1 MKIGVLSYADTQYYD
16 GKIDEL
22 RLYNRELSANEVKQ
36 LYQWA
41 PGPMMH
47 LKMDE
52 KVAGDA
58 QTLYDISGNEMNGTT
73 ESRGQW
79 HRDGLYQT
87 REIWSA
93 CEFDG
98 VDDRVNLTFFLS
110 KKACYLWIYLAEP
123 SQREMVLAD
132 DLGEHCDESDCYL
145 SGQNYIVLLTSLV
158 VHQIISI

>member
-1 MKIGVLSYADTQYYD
+1 MTATFNPDEEMKIYHNAEEVGSLDVSNYNFNDSSGTDPMKIGVLSYADTQYYD

-58 QTLYDISGNEMNGTT
+58 QTLYDISGNEVT
-73 ESRGQW
+73 
-79 HRDGLYQT
+79 
-87 REIWSA
+87 
-93 CEFDG
+93 
-98 VDDRVNLTFFLS
+98 
-110 KKACYLWIYLAEP
+110 
-123 SQREMVLAD
+123 
-132 DLGEHCDESDCYL
+132 
-145 SGQNYIVLLTSLV
+145 
-158 VHQIISI
+158 